1 MARKL
6 KLYLD
11 TSVPSAYLDF
21 DKPERQKETK
31 DFWNRMNQYE
41 VYISDFVLKEIE
53 KTTNQKRKEELLDI
67 IKSFKVLNGES
78 DDIKELIQ
86 KYVANGAID
95 IVEDA
100 IHVAIA
106 VVNEIGILV
115 SWNYKHLVNLKTKRE
130 VNAINLSNGYNPIEI
145 VDPSML

>member
-21 DKPERQKETK
+21 DKPERQRETK
-31 DFWNRMNQYE
+31 DFWDRINQYE
-41 VYISDFVLKEIE
+41 VYISDFVIKEIE
-53 KTTNQKRKEELLDI
+53 KTKNQKRKEKLLEI
-67 IKSFKVLNGES
+67 VKTFRVLNGES
-78 DDIKELIQ
+78 DEIKELIQ
-86 KYVANGAID
+86 EYVANKAID

-130 VNAINLSNGYNPIEI
+130 VNAINISNGYNPIEI